1 MQPQQHSRIDVADL
15 KTQIMRKIGP
25 ERSKRYFYYLNR
37 LLSQKL
43 SKVEFDRLCI
53 RVLGKE
59 NLLMHNLFI
68 RSILKNA
75 CHAKIPP
82 PFNDVGPTESAV
94 PGKNSPSIEDDHEQ
108 SHLVVPN
115 QALIVPVWSNGAVLP
130 ISPRKGRSAIR
141 DRKLR
146 DRPSHLG
153 PNGKADSASHQSK
166 ATEDSVM
173 KTVVENGNLFPCDY
187 QRPVQQSQ
195 GIAERSDNG
204 RPGIKD
210 STDSPFSLCS
220 KDQTEAAVVE
230 DGEEM
235 EQSGQFNIS
244 KSPLLAPFGIPFCS
258 ASAGGVHKTL
268 PSASNSNS
276 VSYLGSGALSDTDT
290 LRKRMEQSALVKGLG
305 SVSIEC
311 ANILNHM
318 LDVYLKR
325 LIRSCFE
332 FVGVRSGYELK
343 KQPDYQHQI
352 HSKVING
359 MWPSNHLHMPSNG
372 TPQEAIQDHISRCS
386 ISLLDFKV
394 AMELNP
400 QQLGEDWPL
409 LLEKISMD
417 MLKE

>member
-15 KTQIMRKIGP
+15 KAQIMKKIGP

-43 SKVEFDRLCI
+43 SKVEFDRLCF
-53 RVLGKE
+53 RVLGRE
-59 NLLMHNLFI
+59 VLPVHNLFI

-82 PFNDVGPTESAV
+82 PFNDVGPKESAV
-94 PGKNSPSIEDDHEQ
+94 SGKNCPSIADDHEQ
-108 SHLVVPN
+108 SHLVVPC
-115 QALIVPVWSNGAVLP
+115 QTPIVPVWSSGAVLP
-130 ISPRKGRSAIR
+130 ISPRKGRSVIR

-153 PNGKADSASHQSK
+153 PNGKADRASHQSK
-166 ATEDSVM
+166 ATEDSVT

-210 STDSPFSLCS
+210 STDAPFFLCS

-230 DGEEM
+230 DGEEV

-244 KSPLLAPFGIPFCS
+244 KSPLLAPFGIPFCA
-258 ASAGGVHKTL
+258 ASVGGAQKVL
-268 PSASNSNS
+268 PLASNSNS
-276 VSYLGSGALSDTDT
+276 VSYFGSGALSDSDT
-290 LRKRMEQSALVKGLG
+290 LRKHMEQIALAKGLG
-305 SVSIEC
+305 GVSIEC

-325 LIRSCFE
+325 LIRSCVE
-332 FVGVRSGYELK
+332 LVGVRSGYELK
-343 KQPDYQHQI
+343 RQPDYKHQI
-352 HSKVING
+352 QSKVING
-359 MWPSNHLHMPSNG
+359 MWPSNHMHMQSNG
-372 TPQEAIQDHISRCS
+372 TPHEAIQDHRSRCS

-394 AMELNP
+394 AMDLNP
-400 QQLGEDWPL
+400 QQLGEGWPL

-417 MLKE
+417 LFKE